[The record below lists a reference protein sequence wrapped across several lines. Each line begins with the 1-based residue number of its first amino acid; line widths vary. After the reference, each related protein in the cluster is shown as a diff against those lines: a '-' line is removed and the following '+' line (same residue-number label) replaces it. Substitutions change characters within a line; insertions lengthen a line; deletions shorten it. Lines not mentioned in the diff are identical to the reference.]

1 MFEERKPYPSDFRQK
16 ASKLNL
22 FDFAYYDLKLNGS
35 NLTAEGVWR
44 IIDGGMVPGAAI
56 SDHAAVSRYRA
67 LLELFADMIG
77 MRVSLDE
84 KILTRICA
92 SLSDE
97 AKPKYR
103 SGTPVLYH
111 LDYTPPIPEDIQELI
126 HAIFRSLDEDPAMA
140 GNYGV
145 HSDSKNAV
153 RRATLIHDRIICVY
167 PYVNHSEA
175 LARAAMQFE
184 LLSAGFPVAPLDIS
198 ETEYNGLVAK
208 ALKTGEEGALG
219 EVIIEGLY
227 KKYDNLLKLL
237 D

>member
-1 MFEERKPYPSDFRQK
+1 MFEERRPYPEDFRQK

-44 IIDGGMVPGAAI
+44 IIDGGMVPDAAI

-77 MRVSLDE
+77 MEVSLDE
-84 KILTRICA
+84 KILTRMYA
-92 SLSDE
+92 ALSDDSAPE
-97 AKPKYR
+97 YR
-103 SGTPVLYH
+103 QGTPTLYH
-111 LDYTPPIPEDIQELI
+111 LDYTPPLPEDIRELI
-126 HAIFRSLDEDPAMA
+126 RVIFRSLDEDPAMA

-153 RRATLIHDRIICVY
+153 RRAALIHDRIICVY
-167 PYVNHSEA
+167 PYENYSEA

-184 LLSAGFPVAPLDIS
+184 LLSAGFPVAPLNIS
-198 ETEYNGLVAK
+198 ETEYNGRVAK
-208 ALKTGEEGALG
+208 ALRTGDEGSVE
-219 EVIIEGLY
+219 EVIIDGLY
-227 KKYDNLLKLL
+227 RKYDNLLRLL
-237 D
+237 E